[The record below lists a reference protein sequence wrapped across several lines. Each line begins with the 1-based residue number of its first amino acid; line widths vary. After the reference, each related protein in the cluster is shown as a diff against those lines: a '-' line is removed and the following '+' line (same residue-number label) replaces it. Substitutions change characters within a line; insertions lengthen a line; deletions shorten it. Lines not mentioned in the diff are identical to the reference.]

1 MTLTFGMLCFGILIG
16 FVTYRTLIRT
26 TDKSSINDLTIVVG
40 AIGGGAI
47 TAIVHPVTDAFA
59 WYAIGL
65 LGGFTIYGLSYWRAH
80 GSARFAEV
88 MGGRTGAPEPVP
100 GQGAPRKQP

>member
-26 TDKSSINDLTIVVG
+26 TGQASINDLTVVVG

-47 TAIVHPVTDAFA
+47 TAIVRPVTNAFA

-65 LGGFTIYGLSYWRAH
+65 LGGFTVYGLLYRLKY
-80 GSARFAEV
+80 GSDKFAMV
-88 MGGRTGAPEPVP
+88 MGGRDEVEESTLGP
-100 GQGAPRKQP
+100 GAPRRP